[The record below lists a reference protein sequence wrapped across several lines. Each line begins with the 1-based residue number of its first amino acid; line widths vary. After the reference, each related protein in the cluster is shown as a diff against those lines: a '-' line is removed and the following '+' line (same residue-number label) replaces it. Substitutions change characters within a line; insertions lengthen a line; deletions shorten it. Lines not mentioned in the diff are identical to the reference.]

1 MIFLPSLFKRTFV
14 ISSKA
19 YFYRFKIYFFH
30 ERSPYFSLLRFL
42 DLQNATSTIHCI
54 AAAIGRCQHLPD
66 VEVESVAHSNVVQ
79 MPMALCQATGEVSPA
94 RRAGRGVIVTTW

>member
-1 MIFLPSLFKRTFV
+1 MQHQPSIALQQ
-14 ISSKA
+14 
-19 YFYRFKIYFFH
+19 
-30 ERSPYFSLLRFL
+30 PL
-42 DLQNATSTIHCI
+42 DGC
-54 AAAIGRCQHLPD
+54 CQLLPD